1 MKYNV
6 FKQSKIGVKT
16 LAKQI
21 ESDEIIVLEG
31 QMDIFDVLGR
41 DDAESSLR
49 DNAVSVPQEHAKSNE
64 NEIPSPTPK
73 QMLLCRK
80 LGKR

>member
-16 LAKQI
+16 LVKQI
-21 ESDEIIVLEG
+21 GNDEIIMLEG

-41 DDAESSLR
+41 DDAESLSR
-49 DNAVSVPQEHAKSNE
+49 DNAVSVPQEHTKSNE
-64 NEIPSPTPK
+64 NEILSPNPK
-73 QMLLCRK
+73 QMMLCRK